1 MSSIL
6 FYSNHCVQCN
16 TLLGTIAKH
25 DTKDVHF
32 VCIDNRRKNPDGS
45 TKAILQNN
53 KEFLIPP
60 NITSVPS
67 LLLLT
72 RGNRILVGVN
82 EITSHLQPIIELN
95 HKFNQPSATNQHVAP
110 ITEPS
115 AFGSWDTAGCTGVVS
130 DLYSY
135 LDQTSDS
142 MLAKGDG
149 GLRQMYSYATIDTD
163 DNIET
168 PVETYRPDTIGED
181 VSVDKL
187 VQQRAT
193 L

>member
-6 FYSNHCVQCN
+6 FYSKNCNQCN
-16 TLLGTIAKH
+16 TLLANISKH

-32 VCIDNRRKNPDGS
+32 VCIDNRRKNADGS
-45 TKAILQNN
+45 IKAILPNN
-53 KEFLIPP
+53 KEFLVPP
-60 NITSVPS
+60 NVTSVPS

-72 RGNRILVGVN
+72 RGNRILVGVK
-82 EITSHLQPIIELN
+82 EVTDHLQPIIELN
-95 HKFNQPSATNQHVAP
+95 HKFPESNDHVAP
-110 ITEPS
+110 ITEPA
-115 AFGSWDTAGCTGVVS
+115 AFGTWDTAGCTGVVS

-135 LDQTSDS
+135 LDQSSDS
-142 MLAKGDG
+142 LSAKGDG
-149 GLRQMYSYATIDTD
+149 GLRQMYNYATLHTD

-187 VQQRAT
+187 VQQRST

>member
-6 FYSNHCVQCN
+6 YYSNHCQQCKN
-16 TLLGTIAKH
+16 LLGAISKH

-32 VCIDNRRKNPDGS
+32 VCIDNRKKNPDGS
-45 TKAILQNN
+45 TKAILSTN

-60 NITSVPS
+60 NVTSVPS

-72 RGNRILVGVN
+72 RGNRILVGVK
-82 EITSHLQPIIELN
+82 EITDHLRPTMELN
-95 HKFNQPSATNQHVAP
+95 HKFNTLNDHVSP
-110 ITEPS
+110 ITEPT

-142 MLAKGDG
+142 LSAKGDG
-149 GLRQMYSYATIDTD
+149 GLRQMYNYATIHTD
-163 DNIET
+163 DIIET

-187 VQQRAT
+187 VQQRSAI
-193 L
+193 

>member
-6 FYSNHCVQCN
+6 FYSNNCVQCN
-16 TLLGTIAKH
+16 KLLGTIAKH
-25 DTKDVHF
+25 NTKDVHF
-32 VCIDNRRKNPDGS
+32 VCIDSRRKNPDGS
-45 TKAILQNN
+45 MKAILSNN
-53 KEFLIPP
+53 KEFLIPS

-72 RGNRILVGVN
+72 RGNRILVGVK
-82 EITSHLQPIIELN
+82 EITTHLQPILELN
-95 HKFNQPSATNQHVAP
+95 HKFSESSNDHVSP
-110 ITEPS
+110 ISEPS
-115 AFGSWDTAGCTGVVS
+115 AFGSWDTVGCTGVVS

-142 MLAKGDG
+142 LLAKGNG
-149 GLRQMYSYATIDTD
+149 GLRQMYSYATVDTA

-187 VQQRAT
+187 VQQRAA